1 MHELGTTTGH
11 HPVHHHRH
19 CAVWYCVHVHHAVDG
34 YMNLDFYLKQD
45 GDEVFSR
52 NIAVYDEQWLAR
64 LEEFVEA
71 EHA

>member
-1 MHELGTTTGH
+1 MIDGTHFVGE
-11 HPVHHHRH
+11 
-19 CAVWYCVHVHHAVDG
+19 
-34 YMNLDFYLKQD
+34 D

-52 NIAVYDEQWLAR
+52 NIAVYNEQRIAR

>member
-1 MHELGTTTGH
+1 
-11 HPVHHHRH
+11 
-19 CAVWYCVHVHHAVDG
+19 
-34 YMNLDFYLKQD
+34 MNLDFYLKQD

-52 NIAVYDEQWLAR
+52 NIAVYNEQRIAR

>member
-1 MHELGTTTGH
+1 
-11 HPVHHHRH
+11 
-19 CAVWYCVHVHHAVDG
+19 
-34 YMNLDFYLKQD
+34 MNLDFYLKQD
-45 GDEVFSR
+45 GDEVFSH